1 MHLPTLSA
9 QRLRWL
15 LAAAVAAFLGLAW
28 GLPPLAQA
36 PHYHAFADQRAW
48 AGLPCA
54 LDVLS
59 NAAFVLVALWGAW
72 ALHGPQARRLPA
84 TPRALTALCF
94 AGLAL
99 TGGLSALY
107 HWAPHDATL
116 WWDRFGMLWAFA
128 GLLGLAVHTRV
139 DVRAAW
145 VVAAAVLLA
154 GVAAL
159 QVWTATGNLLPWA
172 VLQGGGVLVLLG
184 LACVAPLPGALPVR
198 WGAVVVVYAVAKA
211 LEAGDA
217 AVFAATQ
224 MWVSGHSLKHVVAAA
239 AALPLM
245 MALRPRRVGREGTIA
260 SLPLRAAKAFNIQR
274 GSAR

>member
-1 MHLPTLSA
+1 MHLWILSA

-15 LAAAVAAFLGLAW
+15 LAAVVAVFLGLAW

-59 NAAFVLVALWGAW
+59 NAAFVLAALAGAW
-72 ALHGPQARRLPA
+72 ALSGPRARRLPA
-84 TPRALTALCF
+84 AQRALAAMFF

-99 TGGLSALY
+99 TGGVSAWY

-128 GLLGLAVHTRV
+128 GLLGLAVSTRV
-139 DVRAAW
+139 DGRTPWA
-145 VVAAAVLLA
+145 VVAAVLLG

-159 QVWTATGNLLPWA
+159 QAWAATGNLLPWA

-184 LACVAPLPGALPVR
+184 LACVAPLPGAPPVR
-198 WGAVVVVYAVAKA
+198 WGAVVALYAVAKA

-217 AVFAATQ
+217 AVFAATHAV
-224 MWVSGHSLKHVVAAA
+224 VSGHSLKHVVAAA
-239 AALPLM
+239 AALPVAC
-245 MALRPRRVGREGTIA
+245 ALRPWVTGSEGTIA
-260 SLPLRAAKAFNIQR
+260 SLPLRAARAFTIQR